1 MGDIKEN
8 ISNNIVFYRKKAG
21 LTQSQLAEK
30 LGVKTTTVS
39 TWERGAS
46 SPDIE
51 TLYDICKIFSVS
63 LDEMYGVTAENSPDK
78 KIPDGHSS
86 YEPTIADVEKL
97 LARNG
102 RDLPLEQKMRLIKL
116 LSELD

>member
-8 ISNNIVFYRKKAG
+8 ISNNIVYYRKKIG

-51 TLYDICKIFSVS
+51 TLYDICKIFDVS
-63 LDEMYGVTAENSPDK
+63 LDEMYGVNTKREIIQTERAY
-78 KIPDGHSS
+78 DGLITVYTRSRKNLS
-86 YEPTIADVEKL
+86 QEE
-97 LARNG
+97 
-102 RDLPLEQKMRLIKL
+102 KMRLARII
-116 LSELD
+116 LSDDDEE

>member
-8 ISNNIVFYRKKAG
+8 ISNNIVYYRKKIG
-21 LTQSQLAEK
+21 LTQSQLAER

-51 TLYDICKIFSVS
+51 TLYDLS
-63 LDEMYGVTAENSPDK
+63 L
-78 KIPDGHSS
+78 IH
-86 YEPTIADVEKL
+86 I
-97 LARNG
+97 
-102 RDLPLEQKMRLIKL
+102 
-116 LSELD
+116 

>member
-8 ISNNIVFYRKKAG
+8 ISNNIVYYRKKIG
-21 LTQSQLAEK
+21 LTQSQLAER

-51 TLYDICKIFSVS
+51 TLYDICKIFGVS
-63 LDEMYGVTAENSPDK
+63 LDEMYGVNT
-78 KIPDGHSS
+78 
-86 YEPTIADVEKL
+86 EKGFSQTDHPYDRL
-97 LARNG
+97 ITVYTRSRKSLSQ
-102 RDLPLEQKMRLIKL
+102 EEKMRLARII
-116 LSELD
+116 LSDDDNEE

>member
-8 ISNNIVFYRKKAG
+8 ISNNIVYYRKKTG

-51 TLYDICKIFSVS
+51 TLYDICKIFDVS
-63 LDEMYGVTAENSPDK
+63 LDEMYGINTVNGLMQIEQPYDK
-78 KIPDGHSS
+78 LITVYTRSRKNLSQEEKIR
-86 YEPTIADVEKL
+86 
-97 LARNG
+97 LAR
-102 RDLPLEQKMRLIKL
+102 II
-116 LSELD
+116 LSDDEE

>member
-8 ISNNIVFYRKKAG
+8 ISNNLVYYRKRIG

-51 TLYDICKIFSVS
+51 TLYDICRILGVS
-63 LDEMYGVTAENSPDK
+63 LDDMYGVNTENDFSPTEKPYDK
-78 KIPDGHSS
+78 LITVYTRSRK
-86 YEPTIADVEKL
+86 KL
-97 LARNG
+97 SQ
-102 RDLPLEQKMRLIKL
+102 EEKMRLARII
-116 LSELD
+116 LSDDEEES

>member
-8 ISNNIVFYRKKAG
+8 ISNNIVYYRKKNG

-51 TLYDICKIFSVS
+51 TLYDICKIFGVS
-63 LDEMYGVTAENSPDK
+63 LDEIYGVNTEKGALQAEP
-78 KIPDGHSS
+78 S
-86 YEPTIADVEKL
+86 YDRLITVYTRSRKNLSQEE
-97 LARNG
+97 
-102 RDLPLEQKMRLIKL
+102 KMRLARII
-116 LSELD
+116 LSDDDE

>member
-8 ISNNIVFYRKKAG
+8 ISNNIVYYRKKIG
-21 LTQSQLAEK
+21 LTQSQLAER

-51 TLYDICKIFSVS
+51 TLYDICKIFGVS
-63 LDEMYGVTAENSPDK
+63 LDEMYGVNTEKGFAQPDHPYDRLITVYTRSRK
-78 KIPDGHSS
+78 NLSQ
-86 YEPTIADVEKL
+86 EE
-97 LARNG
+97 
-102 RDLPLEQKMRLIKL
+102 KMRLARII
-116 LSELD
+116 LSDDDDDEE

>member
-8 ISNNIVFYRKKAG
+8 ISNNIVYYRKKTG

-51 TLYDICKIFSVS
+51 TLYDICKIFDVS
-63 LDEMYGVTAENSPDK
+63 LDEMYGINTVNGLKQIEQPYDK
-78 KIPDGHSS
+78 LITVYTRSRKNLSQEEKIR
-86 YEPTIADVEKL
+86 
-97 LARNG
+97 LAR
-102 RDLPLEQKMRLIKL
+102 II
-116 LSELD
+116 LSDDEE

>member
-8 ISNNIVFYRKKAG
+8 ISNNIVYYRKKIG
-21 LTQSQLAEK
+21 LTQSQLAER

-51 TLYDICKIFSVS
+51 TLYDICKIFGVS
-63 LDEMYGVTAENSPDK
+63 LDEMYGVNTETGFAQTV
-78 KIPDGHSS
+78 HSYDRLITVYTRS
-86 YEPTIADVEKL
+86 RKNLSQEE
-97 LARNG
+97 
-102 RDLPLEQKMRLIKL
+102 KMRLARII
-116 LSELD
+116 LSDDDNDEE

>member
-8 ISNNIVFYRKKAG
+8 ISNNIVYYRKKTG

-51 TLYDICKIFSVS
+51 TLYDICKIFDVS
-63 LDEMYGVTAENSPDK
+63 LDEIYGVNTKSESSQTERSYDGLITVYTRSK
-78 KIPDGHSS
+78 KNLSQ
-86 YEPTIADVEKL
+86 EE
-97 LARNG
+97 
-102 RDLPLEQKMRLIKL
+102 KMRLARII
-116 LSELD
+116 LSDDDEEN

>member
-8 ISNNIVFYRKKAG
+8 ISNNIVYYRKKTG

-51 TLYDICKIFSVS
+51 TLYDICKIFDIS
-63 LDEMYGVTAENSPDK
+63 LNEMYGINTENGLIQIEQPYDK
-78 KIPDGHSS
+78 LITVYTRSRKNLSQEEKIR
-86 YEPTIADVEKL
+86 
-97 LARNG
+97 LAR
-102 RDLPLEQKMRLIKL
+102 II
-116 LSELD
+116 LSDDEE